1 MTSHKKGSRRF
12 SPIAIA
18 AFRRAAWDPNAK
30 RLTDLLAG
38 GFFWS
43 DENLYEV
50 CNTGIRQDFT
60 AERMLVAYRA
70 SLAMGAPRETLSEPW
85 DQVCQEAPAW
95 PGLRPERRSAA
106 LGDEIE
112 TDLLSEYEAFLR
124 LMADQDDEART

>member
-1 MTSHKKGSRRF
+1 MTSHGKRSRRF
-12 SPIAIA
+12 SPAAIA
-18 AFRRAAWDPNAK
+18 ALRRAEWNPAAE

-43 DENLYEV
+43 DENLHEV
-50 CNTGIRQDFT
+50 TNTGIREDFT

-70 SLAMGAPRETLSEPW
+70 SLAMGTPRETLSEPW
-85 DQVCQEAPAW
+85 EQVTQEAPDW

-112 TDLLSEYEAFLR
+112 TNLLTEYEGFLR
-124 LMADQDDEART
+124 LMADRDGEVRA